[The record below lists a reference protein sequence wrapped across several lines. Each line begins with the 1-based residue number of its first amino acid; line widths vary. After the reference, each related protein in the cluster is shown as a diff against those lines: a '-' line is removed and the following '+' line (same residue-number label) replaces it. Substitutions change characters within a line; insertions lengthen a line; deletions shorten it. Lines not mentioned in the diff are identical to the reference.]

1 MVDAPRLEH
10 SAFRRWGDGAR
21 THCRAIREI
30 VHNLEPD
37 RTTILAEAAGEP
49 AALIFRP
56 IFATRPGPCVLAR
69 AGTLWQEPA
78 ARGCRFRPIP

>member
-1 MVDAPRLEH
+1 MHLASNIALF
-10 SAFRRWGDGAR
+10 ADGATALGHIAVR
-21 THCRAIREI
+21 SGKSC
-30 VHNLEPD
+30 
-37 RTTILAEAAGEP
+37 TIWNRIGPQSRAEAAGEP

-78 ARGCRFRPIP
+78 ARGCRFRPIL